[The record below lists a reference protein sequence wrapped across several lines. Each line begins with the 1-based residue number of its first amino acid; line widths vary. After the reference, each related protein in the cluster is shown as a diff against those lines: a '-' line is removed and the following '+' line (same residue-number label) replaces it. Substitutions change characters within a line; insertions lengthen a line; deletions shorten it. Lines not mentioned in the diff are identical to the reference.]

1 MSDIISQLV
10 REDLINLHVNV
21 DDQSQL
27 LEILSDDL
35 YQKGYV
41 LDSFREAIIK
51 REREFPTGLQLEEI
65 AVAIPHTYAQYIKV
79 PFIYINQLESP
90 ISFIQMGTDEE
101 EVQVSYVVVLGISKP
116 QEQTGL
122 LAELMEIFGNTDFI
136 NRMQMVNSEKDLY
149 NLFKTQTIIGG
160 Y

>member
-1 MSDIISQLV
+1 MSDIVSQLV
-10 REDLINLHVNV
+10 REDLINLQVKA
-21 DDQSQL
+21 DDKSQL

-41 LDSFREAIIK
+41 LDSFKEALIK

-65 AVAIPHTYAQYIKV
+65 AVAIPHTYAQHIRA
-79 PFIYINQLESP
+79 PFIYINQLEAP
-90 ISFIQMGTDEE
+90 VSFIQMGTDEE
-101 EVQVSYVVVLGISKP
+101 EVQVSYVIILGISKP

-122 LAELMEIFGNTDFI
+122 LAELMDIFGNADFI
-136 NRMQMVNSEKDLY
+136 NQIQMVNSEKDLY